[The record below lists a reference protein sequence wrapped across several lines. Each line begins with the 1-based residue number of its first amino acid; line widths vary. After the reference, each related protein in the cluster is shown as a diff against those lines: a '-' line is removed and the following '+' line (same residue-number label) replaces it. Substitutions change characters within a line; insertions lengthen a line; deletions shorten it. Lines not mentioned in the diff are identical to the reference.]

1 MQEEQTTPTIYIGLD
16 ISKDTLDACLLRPA
30 GKPQHKT
37 FANTPAGHQ
46 KLLRWVRHLAAEQ
59 SCHFALEA
67 TGAYSQ
73 AVAEFL
79 AQAEQRVSVLNPA
92 RVKYGGIAAG
102 QGNKTDKADART
114 IAEYARLHNPS
125 LWKQALA
132 EVRHLTALVRRL
144 QSVTEMRVQEKN
156 RLQLPGHS
164 EPVRRSIEETIA
176 FLDQQAASLQQQI
189 RQHIDNA
196 PALKADHQLLISIPG
211 IGEIAAQ
218 QILAELPD
226 VSQFQS
232 AESAAAFAGLAPAEF
247 RSGKSVHKRTR
258 LSKAGNRHLRQA
270 VYFPAVTA
278 IGHNRLVKALYER
291 LIASGKARMAAVGAA
306 MRKVLMLA
314 FGVLKTRQPFDPNWA
329 SRQVQATT

>member
-1 MQEEQTTPTIYIGLD
+1 LAGTSAALAPQT
-16 ISKDTLDACLLRPA
+16 
-30 GKPQHKT
+30 
-37 FANTPAGHQ
+37 
-46 KLLRWVRHLAAEQ
+46 
-59 SCHFALEA
+59 CHFALEA
-67 TGAYSQ
+67 TGSYGQ

-102 QGNKTDKADART
+102 QANKTDKADAKT
-114 IAEYARLHNPS
+114 IADYCRLHAPPP
-125 LWKQALA
+125 WKQALP
-132 EVRHLTALVRRL
+132 EVRLLTGLVRRL
-144 QSVTEMRVQEKN
+144 QSVKEARVQEKN

-164 EPVRRSIEETIA
+164 EPVRRSIQESIA
-176 FLDQQAASLQQQI
+176 FLDRQAADLERQI
-189 RQHIDNA
+189 TEHIEGT
-196 PALKADHQLLISIPG
+196 PSLKADKELLTSIPG
-211 IGEIAAQ
+211 IGDIAAQ

-226 VSQFQS
+226 VSQFPG

-258 LSKAGNRHLRQA
+258 LSKAGSRHLRQA

-278 IGHNRLVKALYER
+278 IRHNPLVRALYER
-291 LIASGKARMAAVGAA
+291 LVAAGKPRMAAVGAA

-329 SRQVQATT
+329 SRQV